1 MLFLFLV
8 DESQLS
14 NEDLDALEEG
24 LDYVYGVIGQD
35 VPLTDVEIKEALWY
49 YYFDKD
55 ETVNWALGKYKT
67 RIVCMCWLEI
77 LRTGCD
83 IHVVE

>member
-1 MLFLFLV
+1 MCFFERLV

-55 ETVNWALGKYKT
+55 ETVNWALGNY
-67 RIVCMCWLEI
+67 
-77 LRTGCD
+77 
-83 IHVVE
+83 